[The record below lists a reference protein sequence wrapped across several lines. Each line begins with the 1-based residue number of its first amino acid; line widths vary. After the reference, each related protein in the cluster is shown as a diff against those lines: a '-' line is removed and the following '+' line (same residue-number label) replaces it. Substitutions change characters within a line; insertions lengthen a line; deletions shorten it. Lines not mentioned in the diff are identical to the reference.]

1 MNEADKQ
8 ATCRNTA
15 AQMKE
20 VPLFIRQRHV
30 RACHHADPEYG
41 AMLAQALGIN
51 LDKAPGPRIPPN
63 RRGTNAMHAT

>member
-20 VPLFIRQRHV
+20 VPLFLS
-30 RACHHADPEYG
+30 A
-41 AMLAQALGIN
+41 
-51 LDKAPGPRIPPN
+51 
-63 RRGTNAMHAT
+63 RGTCAPATMPIRNTARCSRRR